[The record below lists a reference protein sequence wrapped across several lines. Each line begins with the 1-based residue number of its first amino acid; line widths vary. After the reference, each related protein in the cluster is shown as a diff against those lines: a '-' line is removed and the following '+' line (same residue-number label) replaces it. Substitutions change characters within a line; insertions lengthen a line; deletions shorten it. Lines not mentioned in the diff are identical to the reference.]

1 MKLLLPLIL
10 AATGMGAG
18 VGAGYVLKKPAPDEL
33 ANPCGEPHL
42 VAEAPG
48 HGSTPV
54 VLAHDYVK
62 LNNQFIVP
70 VLKEGRIKALVVLTL
85 SLEVVKGGSE
95 QIYAREPKLRDAF
108 LRVLIDHA
116 NSGGFDGE
124 FTSNGNM
131 AHLRDA
137 LNGAAKSVVK
147 ETVTEVLIVDIVRQ
161 DQ

>member
-1 MKLLLPLIL
+1 MKRLLPLLL
-10 AATGMGAG
+10 ALLGLGAG
-18 VGAGYVLKKPAPDEL
+18 VGAGVALKPADGVA
-33 ANPCGEPHL
+33 ANPCGET
-42 VAEAPG
+42 ETAP
-48 HGSTPV
+48 SAPEFKSAPA

-70 VLKEGRIKALVVLTL
+70 VLNDGRIKALVVLTL

-95 QIYAREPKLRDAF
+95 QVFAREPKLRDAF

-116 NSGGFDGE
+116 NAGGFDGE

-137 LNGAAKSVVK
+137 LNNSAKAVMKDV
-147 ETVTEVLIVDIVRQ
+147 VTEVLIVDIVRQ

>member
-1 MKLLLPLIL
+1 MKRLLPLLL
-10 AATGMGAG
+10 ALLGLGAG
-18 VGAGYVLKKPAPDEL
+18 VGAGVALKPADGVA
-33 ANPCGEPHL
+33 ANPCGET
-42 VAEAPG
+42 ETAPG
-48 HGSTPV
+48 APEFKSAPA

-70 VLKEGRIKALVVLTL
+70 VLNDGRIKALVVLTL

-95 QIYAREPKLRDAF
+95 QVFAREPKLRDAF

-116 NSGGFDGE
+116 NAGGFDGE

-137 LNGAAKSVVK
+137 LNNSAKAVMKDV
-147 ETVTEVLIVDIVRQ
+147 VTEVLIVDIVRQ